1 MCVSVGQ
8 EEEEEEEEEGEG
20 EGEGEEEEEEEE
32 EEEPTE
38 APSNQTETNA
48 NVTWPPV
55 ECQIADIEISCRGV
69 GLTQLPFLQYP
80 QATKLDVAWN
90 KISVITAHAFLGVPS
105 LETLDLSQ
113 NELGDESFS
122 QKPLFN
128 LTSLKKLN
136 LADNQITRIPALPP
150 SLEELKI
157 NNNKLS
163 GLTPDCFKGI
173 PKNLTSL
180 KKLNLADNQITR
192 IPALPPSL
200 EELKINNNKLSG
212 LTPDCFKGLGNL
224 LNLELQDN
232 ILHEGS
238 VSPSAFSPL
247 QSLLFL
253 HLDRNLFSSIPLGL
267 PASLQVLKIKKN
279 QIYEVR
285 GEALRDCIHLK
296 ELDLSHNHIY
306 EQAIASDAWIR
317 LKSLEALDL
326 SYNQLMSIPVNLP
339 RPLRKLNLQH
349 NRISQLPS
357 FLFRHLKP
365 GLQALHLSHNGL
377 KDNGIGRRA
386 FVGTYRSLKELL
398 LDNNHLEEVP
408 RCIRQFKNLQMLRLD
423 GNKIRLMKPWGVC
436 HPRNSGSTLVSVH
449 LENNLLEVET
459 IPPRAFSCI
468 IDAKGLILYPQQHK
482 QDGNT

>member
-122 QKPLFN
+122 QKPLF
-128 LTSLKKLN
+128 
-136 LADNQITRIPALPP
+136 
-150 SLEELKI
+150 
-157 NNNKLS
+157 
-163 GLTPDCFKGI
+163 
-173 PKNLTSL
+173 NLTSL